1 MQDQT
6 PGMCEL
12 CCKLMNHDDE
22 IVVVDLIAENLPS
35 AGTRR
40 AHRHCAALSYS
51 LGSLAE
57 ARQLLAPR
65 TSKHLLKAKN
75 DRQGPHEPRTIS
87 IRPARIVINTMHT
100 GALFSTGPAP
110 RQRLA

>member
-1 MQDQT
+1 MEDQT

-12 CCKLMNHDDE
+12 CCKLMNSDDE
-22 IVVVDLIAENLPS
+22 IVVVDLISENLPS

-65 TSKHLLKAKN
+65 TSKHLLTAKN
-75 DRQGPHEPRTIS
+75 DRETAREPRTIS
-87 IRPARIVINTMHT
+87 IRPARVVINTMHT
-100 GALFSTGPAP
+100 GALFSAGST
-110 RQRLA
+110 RSTRLA